1 MSDKILTSQNVMCH
15 FTSSISEHIRDF
27 GRLRRGYLESEFLYK
42 CMNLTCCSYVIHCAV
57 LIDCCVLLIV
67 LFCFEIQV
75 WGRQLQC
82 LLSCSKNPGLGP
94 STVMSSFMFQKSR
107 SGAVKFDVKYSILC
121 ISSVSFDFG
130 YVNGQ
135 TEYSSK
141 FSSTML
147 AMDNKQEEGYIDIT
161 PNPDEDEWWRDVQT
175 FDFGVQIEKEN
186 HVANRFAEVTDDEI
200 RNMSKKKNATN
211 TDEATKSGLRI
222 LIDYCSNVDVAFP
235 TPETTAAELNAL
247 LSKFYIA
254 ARTKKGE
261 MYRLNSL
268 KSIRFALQ
276 RHFLEANNIDII
288 DHEELIEANLIFKN
302 VLKSCKSAGKGDTN
316 HYPERYTKTLPGI

>member
-1 MSDKILTSQNVMCH
+1 
-15 FTSSISEHIRDF
+15 
-27 GRLRRGYLESEFLYK
+27 
-42 CMNLTCCSYVIHCAV
+42 
-57 LIDCCVLLIV
+57 
-67 LFCFEIQV
+67 
-75 WGRQLQC
+75 
-82 LLSCSKNPGLGP
+82 
-94 STVMSSFMFQKSR
+94 
-107 SGAVKFDVKYSILC
+107 
-121 ISSVSFDFG
+121 
-130 YVNGQ
+130 
-135 TEYSSK
+135 
-141 FSSTML
+141 
-147 AMDNKQEEGYIDIT
+147 
-161 PNPDEDEWWRDVQT
+161 
-175 FDFGVQIEKEN
+175 
-186 HVANRFAEVTDDEI
+186 
-200 RNMSKKKNATN
+200 MSKKKNATK

-222 LIDYCSNVDVAFP
+222 LIDCCSNVDVAFP

-316 HYPERYTKTLPGI
+316 HYPEIEPEDLQKLYHAFDIDSPVGLEEICWFNVMFYLIRRGR